1 MLYYFPNMRE
11 IGIEVIHA
19 SENRRSAHAFG
30 RGAVAFRQSAPG
42 RVLRRPLAPTYP
54 PPPPPPPPPHLLET
68 L

>member
-1 MLYYFPNMRE
+1 MLYFFPNMRE

-42 RVLRRPLAPTYP
+42 RVLRRPEASACAHV
-54 PPPPPPPPPHLLET
+54 PPPPHLLET